1 MVKPK
6 SYLDFIAEDESLTK
20 KMTLEEYENN
30 EFAPEN
36 SDETIEEAYDAYK
49 RVMEKL
55 NTEVLM

>member
-6 SYLDFIAEDESLTK
+6 SYLDFIAEDKSLTK